1 MLITVFRN
9 SHSDDDD
16 DDNNNN
22 KGGESYDGNPPAPLF
37 YGGNRIW
44 IFLSVVKYLV
54 TNVNM

>member
-16 DDNNNN
+16 DDNNSN
-22 KGGESYDGNPPAPLF
+22 KSGERNDVNPSAPLF
-37 YGGNRIW
+37 YGGNLIW
-44 IFLSVVKYLV
+44 IFLSLVEYLV